1 MTALSSLMPIVGALA
16 GGWAA
21 SHVLPHMLRR
31 GLIRLIGP
39 LVWLLLFLIGMEFG
53 AVLSSVQALG
63 SALYK
68 ASVLALF
75 TTLVPCLLIWLLLRR
90 TRSQIPAP
98 RPEAQ
103 TQTATF
109 WQPVK
114 ECGIALSMV
123 ALGGLAF
130 VWMPASVA
138 DAHPLPS
145 SWTLLLILIVL
156 VGVDLGQV
164 DLKGRLWSFKAFA
177 TPLLVVLGSLL
188 GACAAAWVT
197 GEALQTALA
206 LASGFGWFSLSSVM
220 IGDALGQDYG
230 TIALMTDLLRELLA
244 IVILYMAGMRYPL
257 PAVGS
262 AAATALD
269 TTLPIVK
276 QTCAPDIVPLAL
288 VSGFILT
295 VLAPL
300 MIMAF
305 LAG

>member
-1 MTALSSLMPIVGALA
+1 MPIVGALA

-21 SHVLPHMLRR
+21 GHVLPRVLRAW
-31 GLIRLIGP
+31 LIRMIGP

-53 AVLSSVQALG
+53 AVLSSAQALG
-63 SALYK
+63 SAFYK
-68 ASVLALF
+68 ASLLALF
-75 TTLVPCLLIWLLLRR
+75 TTLLPCVLIWLLLRR
-90 TRSQIPAP
+90 NKGKAPAAAP
-98 RPEAQ
+98 RQADN
-103 TQTATF
+103 ATF
-109 WQPVK
+109 WKPVK
-114 ECGIALSMV
+114 ECSIALAMV

-130 VWMPASVA
+130 AWLPADLA
-138 DAHPLPS
+138 QAHPLPS

-156 VGVDLGQV
+156 VGIDLGQV

-177 TPLLVVLGSLL
+177 IPLLVVLGSLL
-188 GACAAAWVT
+188 GACAAAWAT
-197 GEALQTALA
+197 GEKLQVALA
-206 LASGFGWFSLSSVM
+206 LSSGFGWFSLSSVM

-262 AAATALD
+262 AGATALD

-276 QTCAPDIVPLAL
+276 QTCAPDVVPLAL
-288 VSGFILT
+288 ISGFILT

-305 LAG
+305 LAH

>member
-21 SHVLPHMLRR
+21 SHVLPRTLRYW
-31 GLIRLIGP
+31 LIRLIGP

-53 AVLSSVQALG
+53 AVLSSAEALG
-63 SALYK
+63 SALYT
-68 ASVLALF
+68 AGVLALF
-75 TTLVPCLLIWLLLRR
+75 TTLVPCLLIWLLIRR
-90 TRSQIPAP
+90 TRGSATAP
-98 RPEAQ
+98 RREAN
-103 TQTATF
+103 TATF

-123 ALGGLAF
+123 VLGGLAF
-130 VWMPASVA
+130 TWMPASIA
-138 DAHPLPS
+138 QAHPLPS
-145 SWTLLLILIVL
+145 SWTLLLVLIVL
-156 VGVDLGQV
+156 VGIDLGQV

-177 TPLLVVLGSLL
+177 IPLLVVLGSLL
-188 GACAAAWVT
+188 GACAAAWAT
-197 GEALQTALA
+197 GENLQVALA

-220 IGDALGQDYG
+220 IGEALGQNYG

-244 IVILYMAGMRYPL
+244 IVILYMAGMHYPL

-262 AAATALD
+262 AGATALD

-295 VLAPL
+295 VLAPF
-300 MIMAF
+300 MIMVF
-305 LAG
+305 LAH